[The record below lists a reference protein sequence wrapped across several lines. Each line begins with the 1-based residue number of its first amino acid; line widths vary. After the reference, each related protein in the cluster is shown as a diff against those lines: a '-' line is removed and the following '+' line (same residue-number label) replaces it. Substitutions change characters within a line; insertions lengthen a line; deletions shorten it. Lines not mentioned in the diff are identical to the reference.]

1 MLYLYQEQY
10 PDKNKI
16 SEEEI
21 AAIDLEFMTQD
32 LPKIFSS
39 MKVGAQRIREIILSL
54 HNSSRLD

>member
-1 MLYLYQEQY
+1 MI
-10 PDKNKI
+10 KI
-16 SEEEI
+16 KKIIEEEI

-32 LPKIFSS
+32 LPKMFSS